1 MLADRSLL
9 GEIFKKCGQA
19 ELDFLTTSG
28 LWLGFALGIVQM
40 IVSLFCTNPWTLSIG
55 GTIVGHAAN
64 WLALKWIL
72 EPINPTKIGP
82 FILQGQFLRR
92 QNEISIEI
100 SRFAQNVMRSK
111 KLWHSILTDPNTS
124 PLFNNLF
131 TKQMSKFIILVTT
144 GLRLKPEPEM
154 IPKATTLAIQKLLNH
169 IGVLHKYVDNN
180 LDLQNTLRMSR
191 EKMSSEQFKR
201 AIHLIHE
208 DDEWIPILAGAVLG
222 LVLGLIQQRLTTGKL
237 KFPNR
242 NEIYCSIQNMDHK
255 LQCIRTNAFQRLGCA
270 KTRLK
275 KLIRKN
281 SKRPNNQS

>member
-55 GTIVGHAAN
+55 GTIVKHAAN

-255 LQCIRTNAFQRLGCA
+255 LQCIRTNAFQRLGRA

-275 KLIRKN
+275 KLIRKS